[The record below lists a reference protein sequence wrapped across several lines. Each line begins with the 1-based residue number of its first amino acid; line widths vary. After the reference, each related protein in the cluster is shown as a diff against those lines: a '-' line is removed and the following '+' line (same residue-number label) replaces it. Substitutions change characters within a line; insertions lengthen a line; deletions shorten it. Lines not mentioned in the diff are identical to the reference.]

1 MPRTMRLSRM
11 HELAT
16 RGAEARLRELLEEAS
31 SLVRLFPTLRD
42 SFDPDELPVPFLL
55 KRGAARAAKG
65 VTGGANAS
73 RASEGRRRT
82 RGWTPAQRQAA
93 AERMKAYWAKRK
105 RRTK

>member
-1 MPRTMRLSRM
+1 VPATMRRRRM
-11 HELAT
+11 QELAT

-31 SLVRLFPTLRD
+31 SLVRLFPALRD

-55 KRGAARAAKG
+55 RRGAARAAKAG
-65 VTGGANAS
+65 SLSANAA

-93 AERMKAYWAKRK
+93 AHRMKAYWAKRK